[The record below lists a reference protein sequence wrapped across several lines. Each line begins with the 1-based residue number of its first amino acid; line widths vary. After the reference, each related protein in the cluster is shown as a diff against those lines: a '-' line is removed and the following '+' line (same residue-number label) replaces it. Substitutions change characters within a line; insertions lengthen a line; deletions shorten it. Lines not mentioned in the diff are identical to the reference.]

1 VPETTRPQAEEP
13 AAPPPSG
20 DDFRGRLDAAVDR
33 VLPSR
38 FHPYR
43 EQILY
48 LLIGGWNTVFG
59 YLVFAGLYWALNGSL
74 PVTVILIISW
84 VIAVTNAYVCYRY
97 LVFRSRGRMHHE
109 IPRFLLVYAVIL
121 AANLLVLPLALRV
134 VSLNAYVVQGIYTL
148 AVVIVSYV
156 GHRVFSFREGR
167 ALARADGSAGSSGE
181 APNASQTSTSQPERE
196 S

>member
-1 VPETTRPQAEEP
+1 MPETRRPRAGAP
-13 AAPPPSG
+13 ASLETSG
-20 DDFRGRLDAAVDR
+20 NGFRGRLDAAVDR
-33 VLPSR
+33 ILPSR
-38 FHPYR
+38 LHPYR

-59 YLVFAGLYWALNGSL
+59 YLVFAGFYWALNGSL

-84 VIAVTNAYVCYRY
+84 VIAVANAYFCYRY

-134 VSLNAYVVQGIYTL
+134 FPLNAYVVQAIYTL

-167 ALARADGSAGSSGE
+167 ALARADGLAGSSAE
-181 APNASQTSTSQPERE
+181 APNASQTATGQHERE